1 MDTQD
6 KAKSNISPD
15 DAGLYKD
22 HGSSSEYEDKS
33 KASQSFKGPKYG
45 PDSAADA
52 PSEPNTAA
60 EAAVSANYLHSPK
73 LSDPEPESTDEPQ
86 DAQSKP
92 PEDTTGI
99 NSSDDTANTDK
110 EPATQA
116 AIGSQAAPSSPDMI
130 NADEPVSDQPE
141 LPKPE
146 STDTNPMATG
156 SVPDIDNQD
165 LEIPA
170 ISRASIAPASADP
183 APNRSS
189 HRAAK
194 VVGIIIATILVIT
207 AASIIS
213 LSLTINRPS
222 PGAGSTDDSQNT
234 LDKSLSSFENE
245 YKRNTVMI
253 IAPIALPDWQ
263 TLLGTDDNY
272 DIDQYKYNNNSCQI
286 TLQRKAGVGESVS
299 SGSTLDSSI
308 NTILDA
314 TNNKLNSKDLQYK
327 TIGATN
333 ISSNKGDI
341 PFITKEGTYTSN
353 TNING
358 TIRVSAQW
366 LGDYEIIFISA
377 CTTADWQAGQDL
389 FNDFLSK
396 TSLEIS

>member
-73 LSDPEPESTDEPQ
+73 LSDPEPENTDEPQ

-99 NSSDDTANTDK
+99 NSSGDDTTNTDK

-170 ISRASIAPASADP
+170 ISRASIAQASADP
-183 APNRSS
+183 APKRSS

-222 PGAGSTDDSQNT
+222 PGAGRTDDSQNT
-234 LDKSLSSFENE
+234 LDKSLSSFENK
-245 YKRNTVMI
+245 YKGNI
-253 IAPIALPDWQ
+253 ITLKPPATLPDWQ
-263 TLLGTDDNY
+263 TELSGGDGIY
-272 DIDQYKYNNNSCQI
+272 QYKYNNNSCQI
-286 TLQRKAGVGESVS
+286 TLQQNSGVDKSVS

-308 NTILDA
+308 NTLLDTA
-314 TNNKLNSKDLQYK
+314 NNKLNSKDMQYK

-366 LGDYEIIFISA
+366 LGDNEFIFISA

>member
-1 MDTQD
+1 MPDPLQP
-6 KAKSNISPD
+6 SP
-15 DAGLYKD
+15 
-22 HGSSSEYEDKS
+22 H
-33 KASQSFKGPKYG
+33 
-45 PDSAADA
+45 
-52 PSEPNTAA
+52 EPLDQATPATNPTAA
-60 EAAVSANYLHSPK
+60 EQA
-73 LSDPEPESTDEPQ
+73 
-86 DAQSKP
+86 
-92 PEDTTGI
+92 
-99 NSSDDTANTDK
+99 
-110 EPATQA
+110 PATA
-116 AIGSQAAPSSPDMI
+116 T
-130 NADEPVSDQPE
+130 EPVSDQPE
-141 LPKPE
+141 LPKPQT
-146 STDTNPMATG
+146 TDTNPIDTG
-156 SVPDIDNQD
+156 AVPDIDNQD

-213 LSLTINRPS
+213 LSLTNNRP
-222 PGAGSTDDSQNT
+222 T
-234 LDKSLSSFENE
+234 SFENE
-245 YKRNTVMI
+245 YKRNTIMI

-353 TNING
+353 ANING

-366 LGDYEIIFISA
+366 LGDYEIIFIST

-389 FNDFLSK
+389 FNDL
-396 TSLEIS
+396 L

>member
-1 MDTQD
+1 MPDPLQP
-6 KAKSNISPD
+6 SP
-15 DAGLYKD
+15 
-22 HGSSSEYEDKS
+22 H
-33 KASQSFKGPKYG
+33 
-45 PDSAADA
+45 
-52 PSEPNTAA
+52 EPLDQATPATNPTAA
-60 EAAVSANYLHSPK
+60 EQA
-73 LSDPEPESTDEPQ
+73 
-86 DAQSKP
+86 
-92 PEDTTGI
+92 
-99 NSSDDTANTDK
+99 
-110 EPATQA
+110 PATA
-116 AIGSQAAPSSPDMI
+116 T
-130 NADEPVSDQPE
+130 EPVSDQPE
-141 LPKPE
+141 LPKPQT
-146 STDTNPMATG
+146 TDTNPIDTG
-156 SVPDIDNQD
+156 AVPDIDNQD

-170 ISRASIAPASADP
+170 ISRASIAQASADP
-183 APNRSS
+183 APKRSS

-213 LSLTINRPS
+213 LSLTNNRP
-222 PGAGSTDDSQNT
+222 T
-234 LDKSLSSFENE
+234 SFENE
-245 YKRNTVMI
+245 YKRNTIMI

-353 TNING
+353 ANING

-366 LGDYEIIFISA
+366 LGDYEIIFIST

-396 TSLEIS
+396 TSLEISEYAS

>member
-110 EPATQA
+110 EPGTQA

-156 SVPDIDNQD
+156 AVPDIDNQD

-213 LSLTINRPS
+213 LSLTNNRP
-222 PGAGSTDDSQNT
+222 T
-234 LDKSLSSFENE
+234 SFENE
-245 YKRNTVMI
+245 YKRNTIMI

-366 LGDYEIIFISA
+366 LGDNEFIFISA